1 MSIIESLS
9 SILIIALAF
18 LAGGIVKGAVGIG
31 LPLVAVPIMA
41 MVLKPTT
48 AIALPII
55 PILISNLW
63 QTWECGY
70 FLVSLKRFWTL
81 FIALIPTTLIGGQL
95 LVSVDA
101 ETSAMLLGSML
112 IVFCVLQLSP
122 VSLHIPAR
130 AERWLSPIIGLAS
143 GFVGGMTSFFG
154 PIPVTYLI
162 LLKLPKDE
170 FVGTIALFYL
180 IACSMLYIM
189 LAAHEIL
196 TLDELLVSALAL
208 VPVMAGLLLGRML
221 RRRISQEIFR
231 RALIV
236 VLFILGLSLLA
247 RAF

>member
-1 MSIIESLS
+1 MSIIASAPAVF
-9 SILIIALAF
+9 IIAIAF
-18 LAGGIVKGAVGIG
+18 LAGGTVKGAVGVG

-55 PILISNLW
+55 PILISNVW
-63 QTWECGY
+63 QTWDCGY
-70 FLVSLKRFWTL
+70 FLVSLKRFWPL
-81 FIALIPTTLIGGQL
+81 FVALIPTTLIGGQL
-95 LVSVDA
+95 LVSVSA

-112 IVFCVLQLSP
+112 IIFCVLQLSP
-122 VSLHIPAR
+122 LSIHIPER
-130 AERWLSPIIGLAS
+130 AERWLSPLIGLAS

-154 PIPVTYLI
+154 PIPVTYLM
-162 LLKLPKDE
+162 LLRLPKDE

-208 VPVMAGLLLGRML
+208 LPVMVGLLLGRML
-221 RRRISQEIFR
+221 RRRISQETFR
-231 RALIV
+231 RALIL
-236 VLFILGLSLLA
+236 VLCILGLSLLG
-247 RAF
+247 RSL